1 MAGTDPKPPR
11 RKFNFRELRG
21 AAKMSTVGLTL
32 VISSLIGTG
41 IGYWIDN
48 TWRTSPWGV
57 AGGFLFGT
65 AAGFLDMFQTVMKAN
80 KDD

>member
-1 MAGTDPKPPR
+1 MAGPDRKPPR
-11 RKFNFRELRG
+11 PKLNFREWRS
-21 AAKMSTVGLTL
+21 AAKVSTVGLTL

-41 IGYWIDN
+41 IGYWVDN

-57 AGGFLFGT
+57 AVGFLFGT
-65 AAGFLDMFQTVMKAN
+65 AAGFMDMFQIVMKAN